1 MQILWTDLRVTVR
14 RLVRTPGYSLT
25 AIAVLALGIGA
36 NTAMFSLLHSVL
48 LSPLPYAAPQSLVG
62 FEAVNRPRGISQASL
77 SVEID
82 PDHLPGYIGLSRYY
96 QSAPAIAGGS
106 MEKAIEL
113 DPKRE
118 SAQQALATLPAS

>member
-1 MQILWTDLRVTVR
+1 MGEVNFMQQ
-14 RLVRTPGYSLT
+14 GM
-25 AIAVLALGIGA
+25 LAGRML
-36 NTAMFSLLHSVL
+36 
-48 LSPLPYAAPQSLVG
+48 AA
-62 FEAVNRPRGISQASL
+62 FKR

>member
-1 MQILWTDLRVTVR
+1 
-14 RLVRTPGYSLT
+14 
-25 AIAVLALGIGA
+25 
-36 NTAMFSLLHSVL
+36 MFSLLRSVL
-48 LSPLPYAAPQSLVG
+48 VSPLPYAAPQSLVG